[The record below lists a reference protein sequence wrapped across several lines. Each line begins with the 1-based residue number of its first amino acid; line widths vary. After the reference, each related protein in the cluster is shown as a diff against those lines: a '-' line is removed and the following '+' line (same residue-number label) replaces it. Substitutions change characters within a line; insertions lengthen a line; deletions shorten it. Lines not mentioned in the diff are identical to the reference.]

1 MKDKLQPTVAR
12 GAGEP
17 SAALYLAPGRLP
29 GLRAD
34 DGDAAHDLLALR
46 QDIRRPRGGRTRTTG
61 AAAAHTCKT
70 FAEKRELGR
79 RRRRRRRRSDHYLR
93 RE

>member
-1 MKDKLQPTVAR
+1 MKDKLQPTVVR

-34 DGDAAHDLLALR
+34 DGDAAHDLPALR
-46 QDIRRPRGGRTRTTG
+46 QNIRGSRGRTE
-61 AAAAHTCKT
+61 AAYACKT
-70 FAEKRELGR
+70 FAEKQELGCK
-79 RRRRRRRRSDHYLR
+79 YFLGK
-93 RE
+93 